1 MAELPLPPG
10 SMGLPLVGETLQ
22 LLFDPNFAEKRFKRY
37 GLMFKT
43 RILGRPAVFLAGPE
57 AVEFILSSHMDNFTW
72 REGWPKS
79 FKTLLG
85 RSLFVQ
91 EGEEHRRNRRLIMPA
106 FHGPAL
112 VRYFATMEQI
122 TQGYLE
128 TWVQKRELVWYNEFK
143 QLTFEIASQI
153 FLGSSPGPETVR
165 LSQLFTT
172 LTSGLFGLGVKRAIA
187 ARQQILQHL
196 TQVIQQRQQ
205 NPTDDALSLLIQAE
219 DEEGNRLSLEEI
231 CDQALLLLFAGHE
244 TTTAMLT
251 WACLELARHP
261 DLLNQARAEQI
272 NLNHQG
278 ALSLEQISQM
288 PYLDQVISEL
298 ERFHP
303 PVAGGFRGVVKP
315 FDFNGYHIPAG
326 WLAQYS
332 ILQTHRLATVYTDPD
347 LFDPDRFSPE
357 RQELKLK
364 PFSLIGF
371 GGGSR
376 ICIGLAF
383 AKLEMKLILAHLLRG
398 YQWQLVP
405 NQNLEP
411 VLIPT
416 RRPKDGLRVRFE
428 QSDHL
433 SS

>member
-22 LLFDPNFAEKRFKRY
+22 LLFDPNFAEKRFKRH

-43 RILGRPAVFLAGPE
+43 RILGRPAVFFAGPE
-57 AVEFILSSHMDNFTW
+57 AVEFMLSSHMDHFTW
-72 REGWPKS
+72 REGWPQS

-112 VRYFATMEQI
+112 VRYFASMEQI

-172 LTSGLFGLGVKRAIA
+172 LTNGLFGLGMKRAIA

-205 NPTDDALSLLIQAE
+205 HPTDDALSLLIQAE
-219 DEEGNRLSLEEI
+219 DEAGNRLTLEEI

-261 DLLNQARAEQI
+261 HLLNQARAEQI
-272 NLNHQG
+272 NLAPQG
-278 ALSLEQISQM
+278 TLSLEQISQM

-298 ERFHP
+298 ERCHP
-303 PVAGGFRGVVKP
+303 PVAGGFRGVVKS
-315 FDFNGYHIPAG
+315 FDFSGYHIPAG

-332 ILQTHRLATVYTDPD
+332 ILHTHRLATVYTDPD
-347 LFDPDRFSPE
+347 RFDPDRFSPE
-357 RQELKLK
+357 RQESKLQ
-364 PFSLIGF
+364 PFSLVGF
-371 GGGSR
+371 GSGSR

-398 YQWQLVP
+398 YQWQLMP

-416 RRPKDGLRVRFE
+416 RRPQDGLRVRFE
-428 QSDHL
+428 QRDRL
-433 SS
+433 SP

>member
-1 MAELPLPPG
+1 
-10 SMGLPLVGETLQ
+10 MGLPLVGETLQ
-22 LLFDPNFAEKRFKRY
+22 FLFDPDFVEKRFKRY

-43 RILGRPAVFLAGPE
+43 RILGRPAVYLAGPE
-57 AVEFILSSHMDNFTW
+57 AIEFILDRHMDHFNW
-72 REGWPKS
+72 REGWPQS

-106 FHGPAL
+106 FHGAAL
-112 VRYFATMEQI
+112 ARYFATMEQI
-122 TQGYLE
+122 TQGYLA
-128 TWVQKRELVWYNEFK
+128 TWVQKREFVWYKEFK

-172 LTSGLFGLGVKRAIA
+172 LSGGLFGVGMKRAIA

-205 NPTDDALSLLIQAE
+205 HPTDDALSLLIQAE
-219 DEEGNRLSLEEI
+219 DEAGNRLSREEI

-244 TTTAMLT
+244 TTTSMLT

-261 DLLNQARAEQI
+261 DLLNQARAEQL
-272 NLNHQG
+272 NLAQQG
-278 ALSLEQISQM
+278 GLSLAQISQM

-303 PVAGGFRGVVKP
+303 PVAGGFRGVVKS

-332 ILQTHRLATVYTDPD
+332 ILCTHRLETVYSDPD
-347 LFDPDRFSPE
+347 RFDPDRFSPE
-357 RQELKLK
+357 RQESKLQ
-364 PFSLIGF
+364 PFSLVGF

-416 RRPKDGLRVRFE
+416 RRPKDGLRVRFD
-428 QSDHL
+428 QIDPL
-433 SS
+433 SQ